1 VHDVNELIQAARS
14 AFSPILARRRVR
26 KGTLLVAP
34 GERSTRLF
42 LVRSGLLRSFH
53 VVDGR
58 EVDAHFALED
68 GVVGAIDSIVFGRE
82 SRYGIDALEDTEC
95 FSLDWDELEPFLD
108 AHPAHERLVRKI
120 TQHLYAELVERF
132 EGMLFLSARDRY
144 DHLLARHPGI
154 TQRVGLGHIASYLG
168 MTQETLSR
176 VRSGR

>member
-1 VHDVNELIQAARS
+1 MNELIEAAEA
-14 AFSPILARRRVR
+14 AFSPILGRRAVA
-26 KGTLLVAP
+26 KGALLLRP

-53 VVDGR
+53 VVR
-58 EVDAHFALED
+58 AKEVNAHFAFE
-68 GVVGAIDSIVFGRE
+68 GGIVGAVDSILYGRE

-95 FSLDWDELEPFLD
+95 SVLDYVEVEAFLD
-108 AHPAHERLVRKI
+108 RHPEHERLVRQI
-120 TQHLYAELVERF
+120 TQFLYADLVDRF
-132 EGMLFLSARDRY
+132 EGMLFLSAKERY

-176 VRSGR
+176 VRGGR

>member
-1 VHDVNELIQAARS
+1 MRELIEAARS
-14 AFSPILARRRVR
+14 AFAPILARRTAR

-34 GERSTRLF
+34 GDRSTRLF
-42 LVRSGLLRSFH
+42 LVQTGLLRSFH
-53 VVDGR
+53 VVEGR

-95 FSLDWDELEPFLD
+95 STLDWHELERFLD
-108 AHPAHERLVRKI
+108 EHPAHERLVRKI
-120 TQHLYAELVERF
+120 TQHLYADLVERF

-144 DHLLARHPGI
+144 DHLLARYPGI
-154 TQRVGLGHIASYLG
+154 TQRVSLGHIASYLG

>member
-1 VHDVNELIQAARS
+1 MKELIQSARAAF
-14 AFSPILARRRVR
+14 APILARRTAR
-26 KGTLLVAP
+26 KGAVLVAP

-42 LVRSGLLRSFH
+42 LVETGLLRSFH
-53 VVDGR
+53 VVESR

-95 FSLDWDELEPFLD
+95 LSLDWGELESFLD
-108 AHPAHERLVRKI
+108 AHPEHERLVRKI

-144 DHLLARHPGI
+144 EHFLARYPGI
-154 TQRVGLGHIASYLG
+154 TQRVGLAHIASYLG

-176 VRSGR
+176 VRSARGS

>member
-1 VHDVNELIQAARS
+1 MRELIEAARS
-14 AFSPILARRRVR
+14 AFAPILTQRTAR
-26 KGTLLVAP
+26 KGALLVAP
-34 GERSTRLF
+34 GQRSTRLF

-53 VVDGR
+53 VVESR
-58 EVDAHFALED
+58 KVDAHFALED

-95 FSLDWDELEPFLD
+95 STLDWDELERFLD
-108 AHPAHERLVRKI
+108 ANPSHERLVRKI

-144 DHLLARHPGI
+144 EHLLARHPGI

-176 VRSGR
+176 VRSAR